1 MVEILFRRER
11 QMVHLENSRKQKR
24 DIQKEGRKE
33 TKVSCETNME
43 EKERTTREA
52 DKKTSWML

>member
-1 MVEILFRRER
+1 
-11 QMVHLENSRKQKR
+11 MVHLENSRKQKH

-33 TKVSCETNME
+33 TKVACETNIERLLE
-43 EKERTTREA
+43 EKECKKREA